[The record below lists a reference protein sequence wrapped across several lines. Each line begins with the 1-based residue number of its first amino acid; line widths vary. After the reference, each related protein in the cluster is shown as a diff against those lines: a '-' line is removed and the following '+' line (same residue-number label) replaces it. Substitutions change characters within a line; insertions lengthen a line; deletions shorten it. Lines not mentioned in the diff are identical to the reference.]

1 MYTTSPARD
10 SPRRLLG
17 VLSLE
22 IQPCLLM
29 FNEQLLRKQKKL
41 AGYVMWLSLSIYLVD
56 RDRLLKCRH
65 VGFGT
70 SGYKSGLGQVD
81 SADT

>member
-10 SPRRLLG
+10 PARRLRR

-29 FNEQLLRKQKKL
+29 FNEQLLRKQKKVGWL
-41 AGYVMWLSLSIYLVD
+41 CDVALSLYLVD

-65 VGFGT
+65 VGSGT